1 MHLCPYAFNMNINK
15 ILILGAG
22 HMGAWFVDSLCLDY
36 DVAVYDIDKTKMRYL
51 FNCHRLIS
59 LEEIKE
65 FQPELVINAVSLHL
79 TLKVFEEVLPYL
91 PEDCILSDITS
102 VKTPMREFYLNSNRR
117 FVSTHPMF
125 GPTFANIKDLSD
137 QNAIII
143 EQSDEEGKKFF
154 RHFYKQFDIQVFEYT
169 FIEHDKTIAYSLS
182 VPFASTMVFAACMR
196 HQEAP
201 GTTFKKHHRIAQ
213 GLLSED
219 DYLLSEIL
227 FSPYTFDQ
235 IDEIGK
241 KLDRLKAIIKDKD
254 TTGMKTFLEELRDN
268 I

>member
-1 MHLCPYAFNMNINK
+1 MNINK

-22 HMGAWFVDSLCLDY
+22 RMGAWFVDSLCLDY
-36 DVAVYDIDKTKMRYL
+36 EVAVYDIDKSKMRYL
-51 FNCHRLIS
+51 FNCQRLTT
-59 LEEIKE
+59 LDEIKD
-65 FQPELVINAVSLHL
+65 FAPEMVINAVSLQL
-79 TLKVFEEVLPYL
+79 TVKVFEQVLAYLPY
-91 PEDCILSDITS
+91 DCILSDITS
-102 VKTPMREFYLNSNRR
+102 VKTPLREFYLSSKRK

-125 GPTFANIKDLSD
+125 GPTFANVKDLSN

-154 RHFYKQFDIQVFEYT
+154 RQFYKQFNIKVFEYT

-182 VPFASTMVFAACMR
+182 VPFASTMVFAACMK

-201 GTTFKKHHRIAQ
+201 GTTFQKHLKIAQ

-227 FSPYTFDQ
+227 FSPYTFEQ

-241 KLDRLKAIIKDKD
+241 KLEGLKQVIKEKD
-254 TTGMKTFLEELRDN
+254 AQKIREFLAQLRGN
-268 I
+268 INPKE

>member
-1 MHLCPYAFNMNINK
+1 MNIDK
-15 ILILGAG
+15 ILVLGAG

-36 DVAVYDIDKTKMRYL
+36 DVAVYDVDEMKMRYL
-51 FNCHRLIS
+51 FKCHRLTS
-59 LEEIKE
+59 YDEIKKFE
-65 FQPELVINAVSLHL
+65 PQLVINAVSLHL
-79 TLKVFEEVLPYL
+79 TVSVFKEVLPYL

-102 VKTPMREFYLNSNRR
+102 VKTPLREFYLESNRR

-143 EQSDEEGKKFF
+143 KQSDEEGKKFF
-154 RHFYKQFDIQVFEYT
+154 RHFYKQFDIKIFEYT

-182 VPFASTMVFAACMR
+182 VPFASTMVFAACME

-201 GTTFKKHHRIAQ
+201 GTTFKKHYKIAQ

-227 FSPYTFDQ
+227 FSPYTFEQ
-235 IDEIGK
+235 IDNIGK
-241 KLDRLKAIIKDKD
+241 KLDVLKEIIKNKD
-254 TTGMKTFLEELRDN
+254 TSRIKEFLSELREN